1 MTITVNELVTQL
13 STLGLIE
20 TAINGAFHD
29 LPGSGGSGG
38 TSNVQ
43 MIKAH
48 VLQDPEFPP
57 GNGVLVYTYPE
68 PMAYPAFIDVLV
80 LDPHVSS
87 GPSDNTALNYK
98 VQVMVN
104 TTTEVAILITTTWNA
119 PGQADD
125 QPPFDQQ
132 IGVRIEPFVPTVTM

>member
-38 TSNVQ
+38 SSAT

-48 VLQDPEFPP
+48 VLQDFDSPP
-57 GNGVLVYTYPE
+57 GTGILFYKYPT
-68 PMAYPAFIDVLV
+68 PMAYPAFIDVLI
-80 LDPHVSS
+80 LDPHVST
-87 GPSDNTALNYK
+87 GPGDDTALNYN
-98 VQVMVN
+98 VQVLAN
-104 TTTEVAILITTTWNA
+104 TITGFGVLVSTTWNT
-119 PGQADD
+119 PGKVDE
-125 QPPFDQQ
+125 QPSFDQQ
-132 IGVRIEPFVPTVTM
+132 LGIRVEPFVPTVTL